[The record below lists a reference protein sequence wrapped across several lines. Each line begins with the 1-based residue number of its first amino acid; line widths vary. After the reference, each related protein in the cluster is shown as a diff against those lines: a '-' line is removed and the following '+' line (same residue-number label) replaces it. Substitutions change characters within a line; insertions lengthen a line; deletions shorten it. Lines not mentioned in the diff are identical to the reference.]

1 MDWRNNLKMAATATT
16 PRAVTIALAGNPNT
30 GKTTIFNNLTG
41 ARQHVGNYPGVTVE
55 KKEGYCR
62 YEKTDVHIVDLP
74 GTYSL
79 TAYAVDELVA
89 RNFLIEEKPDVVV
102 NIVDA
107 SNLERNL
114 YLTTQLVEL
123 GVPTVL
129 ALNMT
134 DMATN
139 RGIKIDINR
148 LSRSLGVPVVPLV
161 GTRNEGT
168 KELLDVAVSVAT
180 NDVHATPV
188 YVSYKSEVEA
198 EIDKITVCLDNQS
211 LQTNARWQ
219 AIKLLEHDDEVRS
232 KFSSRE
238 VLQQVDESRARIKQQ
253 LGSQPEIAI
262 ADGRYSFIASICLEA
277 VRSQPET
284 HKQLSDRIDA
294 IVTHRL
300 LSLPLFL
307 GLMYLVF
314 QLTFTFGTPPMDW
327 IDAGFGW
334 LGDTISGFWPSG
346 SESVLKSLIVDGVIG
361 GVGGVLVFLPNI
373 LLLFLAIAILE
384 DTGYMARAAFIM
396 DRLMHRIDLHG
407 KSFIPF
413 IIGFG
418 CSVPAIMATR
428 TLENKRDRLLTM
440 LVVPLVSCGARLPIY
455 ALIIPAFFPKAFQ
468 TTMLWTIYVIGILM
482 AIISAKLL
490 SVTVLKGESA
500 PFVMELPP
508 YRLPTA
514 KSILLHMWE
523 RSRLYLAKA
532 GTIILGISIL
542 LWACTSFPKKTHFD
556 KDYEALTV
564 QAKQQ
569 LSGDKIDQRLL
580 EIDEMRLAESTAYTI
595 SGRVGHA
602 IEPILKPIGFDWKIG
617 TALVGAVA
625 AKEVFVAQLGIV
637 FAVGEAD
644 ETSGSLRAQLQKNYP
659 PLTAFCIMLFCL
671 ISAPCMATFAITKRE
686 SNSWKWAV
694 FQFVGMTVLAY
705 IVTLI
710 VYQAGS
716 LLHIGI

>member
-1 MDWRNNLKMAATATT
+1 MDWRNELKMAAAKTT
-16 PRAVTIALAGNPNT
+16 PRAVRIVLAGNPNT

-62 YEKTDVHIVDLP
+62 CGKIEIQIVDLP

-89 RNFLIEEKPDVVV
+89 RNFIINEKPDVVV

-114 YLTTQLVEL
+114 YLTTQLIEL
-123 GVPTVL
+123 GTPLVL

-134 DMATN
+134 DMAAG
-139 RGIKIDINR
+139 RGIKINIDR
-148 LSRSLGVPVVPLV
+148 LSKSLGVPIVPIV

-168 KELLDVAVSVAT
+168 RQLLDAVIDVAAK
-180 NDVHATPV
+180 NVHTTPIHV
-188 YVSYKSEVEA
+188 TYKDEVEA
-198 EIDKITVCLDNQS
+198 EIDKIAVCLNDT
-211 LQTNARWQ
+211 LQANSRWR
-219 AIKLLEHDDEVRS
+219 AIKLLEHDDEVCS
-232 KFSSRE
+232 KISSKY
-238 VLQQVDESRARIKQQ
+238 VLRQVDESRARIKER
-253 LGSQPEIAI
+253 LGNQPEIVV
-262 ADGRYSFIASICLEA
+262 ADGRYSFITQICFEA
-277 VRSQPET
+277 VRSQPAT
-284 HKQLSDRIDA
+284 HRQLSDRIDA
-294 IVTHRL
+294 IVTNRF
-300 LSLPLFL
+300 LSIPLFL

-314 QLTFTFGTPPMDW
+314 QLTFTLGTPPMDW
-327 IDAGFGW
+327 IDAGFSW
-334 LGDTISGFWPSG
+334 LGDTISRLWPSG

-373 LLLFLAIAILE
+373 ILLFLAIAILE

-396 DRLMHRIDLHG
+396 DRLMHRIGLHG

-440 LVVPLVSCGARLPIY
+440 LVVPFISCGARLPIY
-455 ALIIPAFFPKAFQ
+455 ALIIPAFFPKVLHS
-468 TTMLWTIYVIGILM
+468 TMLWTIYVIGILM

-490 SVTVLKGESA
+490 SMTVLKGESA
-500 PFVMELPP
+500 SFVMELPP
-508 YRLPTA
+508 YRLPTI
-514 KSILLHMWE
+514 KSTLLHMWE
-523 RSRLYLAKA
+523 RSKLYLAKA

-542 LWACTSFPKKTHFD
+542 LWVCTSFPKKTSFD
-556 KDYEALTV
+556 QDYDALAT
-564 QAKQQ
+564 QARQQ
-569 LSGDKIDQRLL
+569 FSGDKLDQRLL
-580 EIDEMRLAESTAYTI
+580 EIEEMQLAESTAYTI
-595 SGRVGHA
+595 SGRVGHS
-602 IEPILKPIGFDWKIG
+602 IEPALKPIGFDWKIG
-617 TALVGAVA
+617 TALIGAIA

-637 FAVGEAD
+637 FAVGESD
-644 ETSGSLRAQLQKNYP
+644 ETSGSLRAQLQKNYN
-659 PLTAFCIMLFCL
+659 PLTGFCIMLFCL
-671 ISAPCMATFAITKRE
+671 ISAPCMATFAIIRRE

-694 FQFVGMTVLAY
+694 FQFAGMTALAY

-716 LLHIGI
+716 LLHIGT